1 MATLTGNAINTSY
14 QGLIKFD
21 DNGTIDAT
29 VLKQLTDGTGGSLPI
44 QVSQVQTK
52 FQSLVDFTG
61 ATVTG
66 LPASGNLVNGTGAD
80 SLKNVDDLVTNATT
94 AGGAQAIALGNG
106 ATSSNAQTIAIGNG
120 ALANNFQSVAIGD
133 GAEATGIGAVAM
145 GQYSNAN
152 GIYASAWGRTSVA
165 SSDGSVAFGQQ
176 AEVPSG
182 VAGGV
187 AMGRQVVADLADTTH
202 VRALK
207 IVAPDGGTGGNG
219 ITMLSPDGTAGV
231 ITLTNASELAVDG
244 TPIGG
249 GGAAGLESG
258 TGADSMQSASSLTT
272 IPAIASGSDS
282 IALGNNATA
291 TSTQSIAIG
300 DGADATDVYNIA
312 LGKGAQSVNDWT
324 VSIGSDSKAY
334 SRNCVTL
341 GGNAISGILGN
352 SSGGQDAIAIGNQPL
367 ADKQRAIAIG
377 LDADALANDA
387 IAIGARAD
395 ATAQGAIAI
404 GSDTSSSVAPKATAQ
419 NAVALGN
426 NVVAATADTV
436 SITLLQIMNYAT
448 MNYVN
453 DAAAATG
460 NIPLGGVYHTDGAL
474 KIRIV

>member
-1 MATLTGNAINTSY
+1 MASLTGNAINTSY
-14 QGLIKFD
+14 QGILKTLDNAAINGVNRVISDGLGNALPLEASTTTIKF
-21 DNGTIDAT
+21 
-29 VLKQLTDGTGGSLPI
+29 TGNA
-44 QVSQVQTK
+44 
-52 FQSLVDFTG
+52 DFTS

-66 LPASGNLVNGTGAD
+66 ISAGNLVNGTGAD
-80 SLKNVDDLVTNATT
+80 SLKNVDSLVTNATT

-133 GAEATGIGAVAM
+133 GAEATGVGAVAM

-176 AEVPSG
+176 AEVPFG

-219 ITMLSPDGTAGV
+219 ITMLSPNGTAGV
-231 ITLTNASELAVDG
+231 ITLTDASELAVDG

-249 GGAAGLESG
+249 GGGAAGLINDTPE
-258 TGADSMQSASSLTT
+258 DSLISAPGLTT
-272 IPAIASGSDS
+272 LPAYSLAPRG
-282 IALGNNATA
+282 IALGNNARVD
-291 TSTQSIAIG
+291 STFAQ
-300 DGADATDVYNIA
+300 DG
-312 LGKGAQSVNDWT
+312 
-324 VSIGSDSKAY
+324 
-334 SRNCVTL
+334 
-341 GGNAISGILGN
+341 
-352 SSGGQDAIAIGNQPL
+352 IAIGNNAWVRQ
-367 ADKQRAIAIG
+367 AQGIAIG
-377 LDADALANDA
+377 EDTESYANGVSIGA
-387 IAIGARAD
+387 NAKVTSTVGQHVAIGLSTRA
-395 ATAQGAIAI
+395 GW
-404 GSDTSSSVAPKATAQ
+404 GG
-419 NAVALGN
+419 VALGTSAEAQAKYSAAVGRN
-426 NVVAATADTV
+426 AEANVAEGSIALGSGVIAETAYTATVNLFQIAA
-436 SITLLQIMNYAT
+436 YAT

-460 NIPLGGVYHTDGAL
+460 GIPLGGVYHTDGAL

>member
-80 SLKNVDDLVTNATT
+80 SLKNVDSLVTNATT

-120 ALANNFQSVAIGD
+120 ALSNNFQSVAIGD
-133 GAEATGIGAVAM
+133 GAEATGVGAVAM

-187 AMGRQVVADLADTTH
+187 AMGRQVVADTADTTH

-249 GGAAGLESG
+249 GGGGGADLAEGQNITPYFASGSYSIPWILNGYSTAAGLASVANKTQFIPFYAKSGESM
-258 TGADSMQSASSLTT
+258 SEFY
-272 IPAIASGSDS
+272 
-282 IALGNNATA
+282 
-291 TSTQSIAIG
+291 
-300 DGADATDVYNIA
+300 VR
-312 LGKGAQSVNDWT
+312 V
-324 VSIGSDSKAY
+324 
-334 SRNCVTL
+334 
-341 GGNAISGILGN
+341 N
-352 SSGGQDAIAIGNQPL
+352 SSQAASTM
-367 ADKQRAIAIG
+367 KIG
-377 LDADALANDA
+377 LYK
-387 IAIGARAD
+387 
-395 ATAQGAIAI
+395 
-404 GSDTSSSVAPKATAQ
+404 SYVSVAPGFKALMPQYVATIASDVSTATTGKKLFTGLDIQ
-419 NAVALGN
+419 FPEDAVGGMYWIGFTFDTSGVTLTKWSN
-426 NVVAATADTV
+426 WVAAERSIYSDIYRGTGTV
-436 SITLLQIMNYAT
+436 YTGVDATLP
-448 MNYVN
+448 
-453 DAAAATG
+453 TG
-460 NIPLGGVYHTDGAL
+460 QVDLTGSQGSTDLPIDFAWRY
-474 KIRIV
+474 KS